1 MISLTSARELAA
13 TTLQEAQARYKHQ
26 HDKNAKRTNLRLG
39 GWILVRF
46 PQEETGRWR
55 KLSRPWHG
63 PYRVIELS
71 DPDVTCVKVYY
82 PQEGKLC
89 VHQSR
94 VCVCPEGFPAGFYW
108 YGGGRRGPGRPP
120 KWVDKL
126 LQTGASQNSLVLTQP
141 EHELS
146 STRDGPENEGSAVE
160 SPTVSVQDQMGVVVD
175 EDTTPAQ
182 HTGDE
187 VDEARDDNENAHL
200 PMDNVTMGPRSR
212 RRLRT
217 VVRPP
222 DRLM

>member
-1 MISLTSARELAA
+1 M
-13 TTLQEAQARYKHQ
+13 
-26 HDKNAKRTNLRLG
+26 
-39 GWILVRF
+39 
-46 PQEETGRWR
+46 
-55 KLSRPWHG
+55 
-63 PYRVIELS
+63 
-71 DPDVTCVKVYY
+71 
-82 PQEGKLC
+82 
-89 VHQSR
+89 
-94 VCVCPEGFPAGFYW
+94 CVCPEGFPAGFYW

-146 STRDGPENEGSAVE
+146 STRDGPENEDSTVE
-160 SPTVSVQDQMGVVVD
+160 SPTVSVQDQMGVVID

-200 PMDNVTMGPRSR
+200 PMDNVTPNVTPNKDSEARPQGDTTTVYIEDNDHKSRIEIPAGEVHCEDHHSSSSNMGPRSR

-217 VVRPP
+217 VLTLYHSNYVPVVTLSSLRTSPHT
-222 DRLM
+222 LFIYTAHAQC